1 MGRPEKPVDG
11 PYFRQQL
18 ALYLR
23 GLRIAAGPTY
33 EQMATYVK
41 VSPATLKR
49 AASGK
54 SVPTFAVAMTFCVA
68 CMVHRRSGPF
78 ELSDLQDLWLRARME
93 ERGTLR
99 LRKPKPE
106 YIADTADLSQALRA
120 LYEHAG
126 APPLRT
132 VQKKAG
138 GAEHLPLTTLS
149 RIIARETLP
158 VDLAQFKAF
167 LRGCGVSPGEAQEE
181 WAKVWRKIHATV
193 NLGEMTIRY
202 RNGGEIVERKIGPLS
217 DGSDS
222 LLLLPGV

>member
-1 MGRPEKPVDG
+1 
-11 PYFRQQL
+11 
-18 ALYLR
+18 
-23 GLRIAAGPTY
+23 
-33 EQMATYVK
+33 MATHVK

-54 SVPTFAVAMTFCVA
+54 SVPTFAVAMAFCVA

-78 ELSDLQDLWLRARME
+78 DVGELQDLWLRARME

-99 LRKPKPE
+99 LRKPKLE

-126 APPLRT
+126 APSLRRI
-132 VQKKAG
+132 QKNAG

-149 RIIARETLP
+149 RIIGRETLP

-167 LRGCGVSPGEAQEE
+167 LRGCSVSSDEMQEG
-181 WAKVWRKIHATV
+181 WVKAWRKIHTPISSCE
-193 NLGEMTIRY
+193 EMTIY
-202 RNGGEIVERKIGPLS
+202 M
-217 DGSDS
+217 
-222 LLLLPGV
+222 